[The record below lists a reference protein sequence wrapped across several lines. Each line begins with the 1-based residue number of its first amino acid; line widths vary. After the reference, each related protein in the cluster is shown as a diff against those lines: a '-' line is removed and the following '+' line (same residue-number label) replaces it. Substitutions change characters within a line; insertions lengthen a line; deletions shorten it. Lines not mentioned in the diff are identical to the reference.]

1 MDRIPVLDMEEIEP
15 LAEGL
20 RLVIGFDAQSLLG
33 VQRAE
38 APLQI
43 GQDVGG

>member
-1 MDRIPVLDMEEIEP
+1 MEEIET
-15 LAEGL
+15 LAESL
-20 RLVIGFDAQSLLG
+20 RLVVGFDSQSLLG

-38 APLQI
+38 AALQI